1 MLTPDRHRR
10 IVDMIRLG
18 SYAAVAATACGIG
31 ESTFY
36 QWTKR
41 GREAEWN
48 DDGTLANQD
57 DRPYVEFAEAVKEA
71 EAAAEVQSVGT
82 IRQAGQQ
89 SWQAAAWYLERKY
102 PDRWARKD
110 TLRQEVSGHLNG
122 TVEIDPE
129 EAVRGFLRS
138 RRERLVQSGEVDADE
153 TAGTDPAAGLDPNVD
168 GSVDPTT

>member
-1 MLTPDRHRR
+1 MLTPDRHKR

-18 SYAAVAATACGIG
+18 SYAIVAAKANGIG
-31 ESTFY
+31 ESTYF

-41 GREAEWN
+41 GREAEHN
-48 DDGTLANQD
+48 PDGTLVNPADQ
-57 DRPYVEFAEAVKEA
+57 PYVEFAEAVKIA

-82 IRQAGQQ
+82 IRQAGQTT
-89 SWQAAAWYLERKY
+89 WQAAAWYLERKY

-122 TVEIDPE
+122 TVEVDAE

-138 RRERLVQSGEVDADE
+138 RHDRLVQAGQVEPDG
-153 TAGTDPAAGLDPNVD
+153 TAGTDPAEGVDPDVG
-168 GSVDPTT
+168 GSVDPSV